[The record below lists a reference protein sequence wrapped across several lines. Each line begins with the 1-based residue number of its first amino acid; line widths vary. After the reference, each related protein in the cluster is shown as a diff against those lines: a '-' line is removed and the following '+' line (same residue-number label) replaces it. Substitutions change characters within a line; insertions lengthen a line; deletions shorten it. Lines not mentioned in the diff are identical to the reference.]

1 VERTESKLISFSGC
15 PAYLEAVDDCLL
27 RPAFIVH
34 GWFLLDGDEGSYP
47 TGWWHWDSFIIES
60 DRIDFFTEVTTSG
73 AQTAESILLS
83 EVDGD
88 RLNGVRVS
96 NRTDED
102 LPSSLEELHLAVL
115 QTIVKHNPEL
125 DPIRNGDGPLIA
137 PFNLQ
142 AYSESNP
149 DFDPNHPEFTEKLE
163 ELGCYTPEELSPPAE

>member
-1 VERTESKLISFSGC
+1 MTSSKLISFDGT

-34 GWFLLDGDEGSYP
+34 RWFLLDGDDGAHP

-60 DRIDFFTEVTTSG
+60 NRIDFFTEVTTFG
-73 AQTAESILLS
+73 AHPSESIPLS
-83 EVDGD
+83 EEDGD
-88 RLNGVRVS
+88 RLNGVSVS
-96 NRTDED
+96 DRTEEN

-115 QTIVKHNPEL
+115 QTILKHNPAL
-125 DPIRNGDGPLIA
+125 DPVRNGDGPLIA

-142 AYSESNP
+142 AYTESNS